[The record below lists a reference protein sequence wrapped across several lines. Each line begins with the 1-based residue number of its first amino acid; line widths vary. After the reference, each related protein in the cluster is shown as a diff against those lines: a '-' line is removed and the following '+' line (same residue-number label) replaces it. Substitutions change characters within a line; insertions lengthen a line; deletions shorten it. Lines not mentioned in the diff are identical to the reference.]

1 MKTRY
6 FLLLT
11 LFGAFS
17 VCAQTNSPEMNAA
30 GENMQ
35 QAPTPP
41 QGEHG
46 AMGGL
51 SPAERAQVKAAH
63 DKAIQQ
69 DPSLEQKMKDA
80 RQAME
85 SARKEMHAAM
95 IKADP
100 SVEPIL
106 AMMMPPRWGDKHDGN
121 GVQGVKQGGEQGAKP
136 WGQGGPG
143 GEKGKGMANLTESE
157 RQQVMALREQV
168 KQDPGVIAA
177 HEAVKSATTPEAR
190 EQAHGKLRDAMHA
203 AMIKADPAI
212 APILEKMHP
221 GSAPQSS
228 PTPLTQ

>member
-11 LFGAFS
+11 LLGVLS
-17 VCAQTNSPEMNAA
+17 VCAQTNSPEMNAP

-35 QAPTPP
+35 QPP
-41 QGEHG
+41 PPKQDEHG
-46 AMGGL
+46 PMAVL
-51 SPAERAQVKAAH
+51 SPEEKARVKSAH

-106 AMMMPPRWGDKHDGN
+106 AKMMPPRWGEKHDGK
-121 GVQGVKQGGEQGAKP
+121 GVQGGKQGGEQVAKP
-136 WGQGGPG
+136 SGQGGPG
-143 GEKGKGMANLTESE
+143 GDKGKGMANLTESE

-168 KQDPGVIAA
+168 KQDPAVIAA
-177 HEAVKSATTPEAR
+177 HEAVKSAATPEAR

-203 AMIKADPAI
+203 AMIKADPSI

-228 PTPLTQ
+228 PTPITQ